1 MSIAREAYEE
11 LCRARDAL
19 DAGPDEGEERGE
31 LFRRY
36 LKTRITQYNRAESVR
51 PVIDPVP
58 AMNRRFFVM
67 QRRVQSDVVFAP
79 GEASPAYDAGDG
91 RGWDSMRSR
100 PPPRLMLGP
109 GLSFRRMTT
118 LLDCSCYYGT
128 HILPRP
134 LLDIWLR
141 FDSAAL
147 DVLPIHLEGRRKQ
160 PAPQDYFYVDI
171 IRRLPAFDLAA
182 MGVFLFRRPKPNSD
196 SFEIFPT
203 PRAFALRDDLPV
215 EGVHLFRDVN
225 WRETY
230 FVSAALRQAC
240 LDAGFADLPLA
251 APEAPE
257 R

>member
-1 MSIAREAYEE
+1 MSIAKDAYEE

-67 QRRVQSDVVFAP
+67 QRRVTSQVVFAP

-91 RGWDSMRSR
+91 RGWEPMRSR
-100 PPPRLMLGP
+100 PAPRLMLGP

-118 LLDCSCYYGT
+118 VLDCPCYYGT
-128 HILPRP
+128 HILPRS

-141 FDSAAL
+141 FDAAAL

-171 IRRLPAFDLAA
+171 IRRLPAFDLDA
-182 MGVFLFRRPKPNSD
+182 MGVFLFRQPKPYANSV
-196 SFEIFPT
+196 EIFPT

-215 EGVHLFRDVN
+215 DGVHLFRDAN

-230 FVSAALRQAC
+230 FVSTQLHQAC
-240 LDAGFADLPLA
+240 LDAGFTDLPLA